1 VPTLREFLQVLYGEG
16 HDIAALERRARER
29 WPTEH
34 VYIPQVKSRKV
45 AQNLAV
51 RSEIVQVAASQGI
64 VRAARKFGVTPRT
77 VRRLAR
83 RATEPNP

>member
-1 VPTLREFLQVLYGEG
+1 M
-16 HDIAALERRARER
+16 
-29 WPTEH
+29 
-34 VYIPQVKSRKV
+34 S
-45 AQNLAV
+45 QNLAV